1 MNIVCII
8 DVASREVTLRDQYRI
23 AAYDHNVDVIQ
34 FSLEPVEDFAFDLS
48 SIKIAAQGPNK
59 ARHDYAVDPSTVQIE
74 EETGYITFDWPIP
87 AGVTEMPIGSGFK
100 YGDKGQLIFAV
111 CAEIISG
118 STLSKAWHSDDGI
131 ITVVAHLEPES
142 GGGEDPEEEATNAQK
157 IGQLQ
162 TDVAVINTQVG
173 ALANGSPTPVATV
186 AEMTDESAVYLYTGS
201 ESGYTAGNWYYYDGT
216 EWTSGG
222 AYGGATTSTTF
233 NQHGVPADDFAVGE
247 ALADKADADDV
258 DALDTR
264 VTAVEGDVS
273 DLITDL
279 GDLNSLVT
287 TDKTSIV
294 NAINEAAST
303 GNGLDEEAQELLM
316 DILRNAIYASDQS
329 ENIDALEYNLSG
341 GLQKYNITYNLIN
354 SSSSNT
360 KTRISESKSYTTTI
374 TAQSGYS
381 LLSVTVTMGGTDIT
395 STAYSNG
402 VVTIAEVT
410 GDIVISATSDEA
422 MTLLRSVNLANGAYI
437 DTEYVPASLDDQI
450 IIGVM
455 LMGDVTPEKPFAG
468 VTRLPSSTIAAEE
481 YTEYVWQTG
490 SSAARISAKV
500 GAYKNPSIVI
510 TTLLTVNGN
519 YEPYDEITSVP
530 FYFSIKNGEQK
541 LRANMDLTESL
552 VTNNFN
558 IVDTTQAY
566 TSTAAMP
573 IDSIYL
579 GAVHDAGSKTTP
591 NQYTAG
597 VKFYGF
603 RVYDANGDLAVDM
616 KPAIRGS
623 SIGMYDMARGK
634 FYTATN
640 GTVGT
645 DITYDEV
652 SA

>member
-1 MNIVCII
+1 MQII
-8 DVASREVTLRDQYRI
+8 CTVDIKTRDITLEDDYMI
-23 AAYDHNVDVIQ
+23 AAYDHLVDDIL
-34 FSLEPVEDFAFDLS
+34 FDIEPIEGFELDTS
-48 SIKIAAQGPNK
+48 SIKIAAVGPLDEQ
-59 ARHDYAVDPSTVQIE
+59 HDYEIDPSTVTVD
-74 EETGYITFDWPIP
+74 EETGSINFVWSIP
-87 AGVTEMPIGSGFK
+87 VGVTAMPLNKFK
-100 YGDKGQLIFAV
+100 PDDVKRLKFAV
-111 CAEIISG
+111 CAEIVSG
-118 STLSKAWHSDDGI
+118 DNLVQAWHSNDGTI
-131 ITVVAHLEPES
+131 KVKAHLEPKS
-142 GGGEDPEEEATNAQK
+142 GGGEDPSEEATNAQK

-162 TDVAVINTQVG
+162 TDMAVVQREVAAVAGGT
-173 ALANGSPTPVATV
+173 PTVVDSTSD
-186 AEMTDESAVYLYTGS
+186 MTDTGLIYILS
-201 ESGYTAGNWYYYDGT
+201 SDGKWYYHNGT
-216 EWTSGG
+216 AWTSGG
-222 AYGGATTSTTF
+222 TYGGAKTSTTF
-233 NQHGVPADDFAVGE
+233 TEHDVPADAFAVGE
-247 ALADKADADDV
+247 ALAGKADADDAE
-258 DALDTR
+258 ALDTR

-273 DLITDL
+273 DLRADL
-279 GDLNSLVT
+279 GDLNSLAT

-294 NAINEAAST
+294 NAINEAASS
-303 GNGLDEEAQELLM
+303 GNGLDDEAQELLI
-316 DILRNAIYASDQS
+316 DILRNAIYTSDQS
-329 ENIDALEYNLSG
+329 ANIDALEYNLSG

-354 SSSSNT
+354 SNSSNT

-395 STAYSNG
+395 STVYSNG

-437 DTEYVPASLDDQI
+437 DTEYIPASLNDQI
-450 IIGVM
+450 IMGVM
-455 LMGDVTPEKPFAG
+455 LMGNATAEKPFAG
-468 VTRLPSSTIAAEE
+468 VTRLPQSTAGVEE

-490 SSAARISAKV
+490 PPSEWCGARITAKV
-500 GAYKNPSIVI
+500 GAYKNPSVVM
-510 TTLLTVNGN
+510 TSLATVGGK
-519 YEPYDEITSVP
+519 YQPHDEITSVP
-530 FYFSIKNGEQK
+530 FYFSVKNGEQK

-552 VTNNFN
+552 VTNSFN
-558 IVDTTQAY
+558 IVNATDAY

-579 GAVHDAGSKTTP
+579 GAVHDAGSRTTT

-616 KPAIRGS
+616 KPALRGS

-652 SA
+652 AA

>member
-1 MNIVCII
+1 MTILCTI
-8 DVASREVTLRDQYRI
+8 DLLTREVFLPADQRI
-23 AAYDHNVDVIQ
+23 ASYDHNVDIIHFQ
-34 FSLEPVEDFAFDLS
+34 AEPVEDFSFDLS
-48 SIKIAAQGPNK
+48 TIRVAAKGPNK
-59 ARHDYAVDPSTVQIE
+59 ARHDYPVDPSTVAIE

-87 AGVTEMPIGSGFK
+87 QGVTEMPEDMFGYGST
-100 YGDKGQLIFAV
+100 GQLIFAV
-111 CAEIISG
+111 CAEIIDG

-131 ITVVAHLEPES
+131 ITVVAHLEPEA

-162 TDVAVINTQVG
+162 IDVAVVQRAVAAVAGGTPTVVDAKADMTDTNKIYVLSTDGKWYYWDGSAWQIGGVYGSAVTDTTLSISGAPADAKAVG
-173 ALANGSPTPVATV
+173 DALAG
-186 AEMTDESAVYLYTGS
+186 
-201 ESGYTAGNWYYYDGT
+201 
-216 EWTSGG
+216 
-222 AYGGATTSTTF
+222 
-233 NQHGVPADDFAVGE
+233 
-247 ALADKADADDV
+247 KADASDLS
-258 DALDTR
+258 AMETT
-264 VTAVEGDVS
+264 VTAVEEDVS
-273 DLITDL
+273 KLRSDS

-287 TDKTSIV
+287 KDKTSLV

-303 GNGLDEEAQELLM
+303 GNGLDDEAQELLI
-316 DILRNAIYASDQS
+316 DILRNAIYTSDQS

-354 SSSSNT
+354 SNSSNT
-360 KTRISESKSYTTTI
+360 KTRISESKSYTTNI

-422 MTLLRSVNLANGAYI
+422 MTLLKSVNLANGAYI
-437 DTEYVPASLDDQI
+437 DTEYIPASLDDQI
-450 IIGVM
+450 IMGVM
-455 LMGDVTPEKPFAG
+455 LMGNASAEKPFAG
-468 VTRLPSSTIAAEE
+468 VTRLPQSTAGVEE

-490 SSAARISAKV
+490 PPSEWVGARISAKV
-500 GAYKNPSIVI
+500 GAYKNPSVVI
-510 TTLLTVNGN
+510 TSLATVGGK
-519 YEPYDEITSVP
+519 YEPHDVMTSVP
-530 FYFSIKNGEQK
+530 FYISIKNGEQK
-541 LRANMDLTESL
+541 LRANIDLTESL
-552 VTNNFN
+552 VTNSFK
-558 IVDTTQAY
+558 IVDAKDAY

-579 GAVHDAGSKTTP
+579 GAVHDAGSRTTT

-616 KPAIRGS
+616 KPALRGS

-652 SA
+652 AA

>member
-1 MNIVCII
+1 MQII
-8 DVASREVTLRDQYRI
+8 CTVDIRTRELYLEDVTI
-23 AAYDHNVDVIQ
+23 AAFDHLVDDVLFVIEPIDGFQ
-34 FSLEPVEDFAFDLS
+34 LETS
-48 SIKIAAQGPNK
+48 TIKIAAVGPLGEP
-59 ARHDYAVDPSTVQIE
+59 HDYEIDPSTVTVD
-74 EETGYITFDWPIP
+74 EETGNINFVWSIP
-87 AGVTEMPIGSGFK
+87 VGVTAMPLTAFK
-100 YGDKGQLIFAV
+100 ISDTKNITFAV
-111 CAEIISG
+111 CAEIVSG
-118 STLSKAWHSDDGI
+118 DNLVKAWHSDDGTI
-131 ITVVAHLEPES
+131 KVKAHLEPES
-142 GGGEDPEEEATNAQK
+142 GGGEDPSEEATNAQK

-162 TDVAVINTQVG
+162 TDVAVVQRAVAAVAGGTPTVVDAKADMTDTSKIYVLSTDSKWYYH
-173 ALANGSPTPVATV
+173 NGSA
-186 AEMTDESAVYLYTGS
+186 
-201 ESGYTAGNWYYYDGT
+201 WQI
-216 EWTSGG
+216 GG
-222 AYGGATTSTTF
+222 VYGGAMTSTTF
-233 NQHGVPADDFAVGE
+233 TERGVPADDFAVGQE
-247 ALADKADADDV
+247 LALKADDTDV
-258 DALDTR
+258 TALDER
-264 VTAVEGDVS
+264 VTAVEEDVS
-273 DLITDL
+273 KLRSDS

-287 TDKTSIV
+287 KDKTSLV

-303 GNGLDEEAQELLM
+303 GNGLDDEAQELLI
-316 DILRNAIYASDQS
+316 DILRNAIYTSDQS

-354 SSSSNT
+354 SKSSNT

-422 MTLLRSVNLANGAYI
+422 MTLLKSVNLANGAYI
-437 DTEYVPASLDDQI
+437 DTEYIPASLDDQI
-450 IIGVM
+450 IMGVM
-455 LMGDVTPEKPFAG
+455 LMGNASAERPFAG
-468 VTRLPSSTIAAEE
+468 VTRLPSSTMATEE

-490 SSAARISAKV
+490 SPAEWVGAKISAKV
-500 GAYKNPSIVI
+500 GAYKNPSVVI
-510 TTLLTVNGN
+510 TTLMTVGGN
-519 YEPYDEITSVP
+519 YQPHDEMTSVP
-530 FYFSIKNGEQK
+530 FYISIKNGEQK

-552 VTNNFN
+552 VTNSFN
-558 IVDTTQAY
+558 NVNATQTY

-579 GAVHDAGSKTTP
+579 GAVHDAGSRTTT

-616 KPAIRGS
+616 KPALRGS